1 MYMIVATYNN
11 LHVTTASGNNFN
23 KNFKTCT
30 DHNQDNG
37 EDFEYTYH
45 YFRSLIVPYR

>member
-11 LHVTTASGNNFN
+11 LHVTIASGNNFN

-30 DHNQDNG
+30 DHNQDIMEKILNTPISTF
-37 EDFEYTYH
+37 DH
-45 YFRSLIVPYR
+45 